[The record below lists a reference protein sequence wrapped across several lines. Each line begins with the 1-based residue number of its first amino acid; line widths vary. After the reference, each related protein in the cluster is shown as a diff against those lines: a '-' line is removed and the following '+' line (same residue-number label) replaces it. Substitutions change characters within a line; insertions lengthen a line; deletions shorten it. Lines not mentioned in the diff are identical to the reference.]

1 MGIEG
6 IISQQ
11 FFWCFWASQ
20 TLYNGRT
27 LEPEL
32 QTQFEYFWIALMP
45 PPPIRT
51 EHFIYFAEFS
61 PNSSLAGI
69 SYPQYSL
76 YSKKW
81 LVGDK

>member
-20 TLYNGRT
+20 TLYNGKT

-32 QTQFEYFWIALMP
+32 QTQLDNFWTTLEGQACADP
-45 PPPIRT
+45 GVSTPIGANGNFDCNNLNDKNPSVFNSKVMI
-51 EHFIYFAEFS
+51 HFY
-61 PNSSLAGI
+61 
-69 SYPQYSL
+69 
-76 YSKKW
+76 
-81 LVGDK
+81 

>member
-20 TLYNGRT
+20 TLYNGKT

-32 QTQFEYFWIALMP
+32 QTQFEYFWITLCVSVDTQFDFDRQHSQFHLILEP
-45 PPPIRT
+45 PKGPSTIL
-51 EHFIYFAEFS
+51 I
-61 PNSSLAGI
+61 SL
-69 SYPQYSL
+69 
-76 YSKKW
+76 
-81 LVGDK
+81 D